1 MTENLEFSSHNYSA
15 IPKAENRTR
24 KHWKAYLATTKH
36 PPHIFF
42 PGNAVKL
49 VVKGFWFYGGI
60 KKLSPFDHLAPRP
73 NHQLRYSLLKLTTP
87 MFTAINPSIY
97 MYIYTYICQKIT
109 HITASDSPVL
119 YCYDA

>member
-60 KKLSPFDHLAPRP
+60 KNYPHSITWPPD
-73 NHQLRYSLLKLTTP
+73 QT
-87 MFTAINPSIY
+87 INLD
-97 MYIYTYICQKIT
+97 T
-109 HITASDSPVL
+109 HS
-119 YCYDA
+119 